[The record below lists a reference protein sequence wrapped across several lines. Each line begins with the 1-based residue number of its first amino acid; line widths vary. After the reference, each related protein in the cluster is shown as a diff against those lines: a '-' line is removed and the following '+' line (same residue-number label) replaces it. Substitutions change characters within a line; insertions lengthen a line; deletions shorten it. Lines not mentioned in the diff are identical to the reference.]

1 MEEFFQ
7 ILNIDHVPGI
17 FQQLPFPLFQLM
29 DQLRSG
35 FFLFQLS
42 DLFLIS
48 CTYIFFCLCKKLV
61 LPRDL
66 GARINAHGFQM
77 LLRTLCIQIKGT
89 NGVHLRIEQFD
100 TVWIVAIR
108 CKHIQDPAADTV
120 FASSFY
126 HGNSFISL

>member
-1 MEEFFQ
+1 MKEFFQ
-7 ILNIDHVPGI
+7 ILNIDHAPGI

-42 DLFLIS
+42 DLSLIS

-89 NGVHLRIEQFD
+89 NGVHLRIKQFD

-120 FASSFY
+120 FTSALY